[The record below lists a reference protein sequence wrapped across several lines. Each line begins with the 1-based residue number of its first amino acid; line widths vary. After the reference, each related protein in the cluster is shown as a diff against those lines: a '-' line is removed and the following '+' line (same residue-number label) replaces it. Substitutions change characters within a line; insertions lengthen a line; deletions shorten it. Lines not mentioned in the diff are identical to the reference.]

1 MNIEI
6 RYYSKTGHMKKMA
19 GAVSSV
25 LGVEAKS
32 VEEPVVDETDVL
44 LLGSAVYA
52 AGIDGK
58 IKDFINQLD
67 PAKVKNVICFS
78 SSAILESSYAQV
90 KKLLEARGV
99 KVDSREFHCRGQFA
113 LLHRGH
119 PDAADIENLKGFVK
133 GLNLKW

>member
-19 GAVSSV
+19 EAVSSV
-25 LGVEAKS
+25 VGVEAKS
-32 VEEPVVDETDVL
+32 VEEPINNEIDVL

-58 IKDFINQLD
+58 MKNFISQLD

-78 SSAILESSYAQV
+78 SSAILESSYGQV
-90 KKLLEARGV
+90 KKLLEARGIQ
-99 KVDSREFHCRGQFA
+99 VDSREFHCRGQFTM
-113 LLHRGH
+113 LHRGH
-119 PDAADIENLKGFVK
+119 PDAADIENLKTFVK
-133 GLNLKW
+133 GLNLE